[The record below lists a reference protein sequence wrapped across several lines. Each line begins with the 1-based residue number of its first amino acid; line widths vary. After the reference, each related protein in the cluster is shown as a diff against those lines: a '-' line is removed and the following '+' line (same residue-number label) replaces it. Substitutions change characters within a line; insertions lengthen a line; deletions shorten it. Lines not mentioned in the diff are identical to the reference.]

1 MTDFENR
8 HMIEALRSGVPSR
21 AVGKF
26 FSSSRKEIMD
36 KAAALIAESADGVSN
51 SMVIKGKYG
60 EGKTH
65 FLNSVFSMAQEK
77 NMVVS
82 FVALGKETPANKID
96 ILYKRVLEQT
106 YLPGESEPGIPSL
119 FTFLSSGS
127 DKANEMFLYALNKLD
142 TNRLYYV
149 LKAFLASE
157 GSNDD
162 DVDVLEADLQGSFA
176 SVAAIRT
183 LYSRYCREK
192 VSFNNKFVVREHT
205 SDYFAFM
212 SHLFKVMGY
221 SGWVILFD
229 EAELIGR
236 FARKSRMSAY
246 STISQFLFPPSSFDS
261 VSSIFAFSSSYTEE
275 VIGEK
280 DDFGYLDLMEGDEVS
295 KEVIRKVL
303 DRIVEAEEL
312 RALTEDE
319 LTYSLKTIVDIY
331 SKAYGKDYS
340 GHAEKV
346 IETASSSGYL
356 LRTKIRAAIE
366 ALDQISQYGDEGV
379 ISAGAVCSGS
389 LSDTLDQL
397 LDFDI

>member
-21 AVGKF
+21 SVGKF

-36 KAAALIAESADGVSN
+36 KAASLIADASNGLSN

-65 FLNSVFSMAQEK
+65 FLNSVFSMAQEN

-127 DKANEMFLYALNKLD
+127 DKANEMFLYALNKLN

-162 DVDVLEADLQGSFA
+162 EVDVLEADLQGSFA
-176 SVAAIRT
+176 SVAAIRS
-183 LYSRYCREK
+183 LYSKYCREK
-192 VSFNNKFVVREHT
+192 VSFNNKFVIKEHT

-236 FARKSRMSAY
+236 FARKSRMSVY

-280 DDFGYLDLMEGDEVS
+280 DDYGYLDLMEGDENS
-295 KEVIRKVL
+295 KVIIRNVL
-303 DRIVEAEEL
+303 DRIVDAEEL
-312 RALTEDE
+312 RPLTEVE
-319 LTYSLKTIVDIY
+319 LSSSLKTIVDIY
-331 SKAYGKDYS
+331 SKAYGRDYT
-340 GHAEKV
+340 EYTDNV
-346 IETASSSGYL
+346 IDTAMSSGYL

-366 ALDQISQYGDEGV
+366 ALDQISQYGDTGD
-379 ISAGAVCSGS
+379 ITSQKVCVDS

-397 LDFDI
+397 LDLQD

>member
-280 DDFGYLDLMEGDEVS
+280 DDFGYLDLMEGDEDS
-295 KEVIRKVL
+295 KGVIRKVL

-356 LRTKIRAAIE
+356 LRTKIRATIE

-379 ISAGAVCSGS
+379 ISAGAVCSDS

-397 LDFDI
+397 LDFDS

>member
-1 MTDFENR
+1 MIDFESR

-21 AVGKF
+21 SVGKF

-36 KAAALIAESADGVSN
+36 KAASLISSSSEGVSN

-65 FLNSVFSMAQEK
+65 FLNSVFSMAQEN

-162 DVDVLEADLQGSFA
+162 EVDVLEADLQGAFA
-176 SVAAIRT
+176 SVAAIRS
-183 LYSRYCREK
+183 LYSKYCREK
-192 VSFNNKFVVREHT
+192 VSLNNKFVIKEHT

-236 FARKSRMSAY
+236 FARKSRMAAY
-246 STISQFLFPPSSFDS
+246 STISKFLFPPSSFDS

-280 DDFGYLDLMEGDEVS
+280 DDYGYLDLMEGDEES
-295 KEVIRKVL
+295 KRLVKSVL
-303 DRIVEAEEL
+303 DRIVDAEEL

-319 LTYSLKTIVDIY
+319 LTYSLKTIVEIY

-340 GHAEKV
+340 EYADKV
-346 IETASSSGYL
+346 IGTAMSSGYL

-366 ALDQISQYGDEGV
+366 ALDQISQYGDEGD
-379 ISAGAVCSGS
+379 IFASTVCSDS

-397 LDFDI
+397 LDFDN

>member
-379 ISAGAVCSGS
+379 ISAGAVCSDS

-397 LDFDI
+397 LDFES

>member
-36 KAAALIAESADGVSN
+36 KAAALIAESAGGVSN

-65 FLNSVFSMAQEK
+65 FLNSVFSMAQEN

-192 VSFNNKFVVREHT
+192 VSFNNKFVVKEHT

-280 DDFGYLDLMEGDEVS
+280 DDFGYLDLMEGDEDS
-295 KEVIRKVL
+295 KGVIRKVL

-346 IETASSSGYL
+346 IEAASCSGYL
-356 LRTKIRAAIE
+356 PRPKIRAAIE
-366 ALDQISQYGDEGV
+366 ALDPISHYGEEGV
-379 ISAGAVCSGS
+379 ISAGAVCSDS

-397 LDFDI
+397 LDFDS

>member
-65 FLNSVFSMAQEK
+65 FLNSVFSMAQEN

-212 SHLFKVMGY
+212 SHLFKVMGF

-280 DDFGYLDLMEGDEVS
+280 DDFGYLDLMEGDEDS

-379 ISAGAVCSGS
+379 ISAGAVCSDS

-397 LDFDI
+397 LDFDS

>member
-36 KAAALIAESADGVSN
+36 KAAALIAESAGGVSN

-65 FLNSVFSMAQEK
+65 FLNSVFSMAQEN

-127 DKANEMFLYALNKLD
+127 DKANEMILYALNKLD

-149 LKAFLASE
+149 LKAFLAPE

-192 VSFNNKFVVREHT
+192 VSFNNKFVVKEHT

-280 DDFGYLDLMEGDEVS
+280 DDFGYLDLMEGDEDS

-379 ISAGAVCSGS
+379 ISAGAVCSDS

-397 LDFDI
+397 LDFDS

>member
-280 DDFGYLDLMEGDEVS
+280 DDFGYLDLMEGDEDS
-295 KEVIRKVL
+295 KGVIRKVL

-379 ISAGAVCSGS
+379 ISAGAVCSDS

-397 LDFDI
+397 LDFDS

>member
-192 VSFNNKFVVREHT
+192 VSFNNKFVVKEHT

-221 SGWVILFD
+221 SGWIILFD

-280 DDFGYLDLMEGDEVS
+280 DDFGYLDLMEGDEDS

-379 ISAGAVCSGS
+379 ISAGAVCSDS

-397 LDFDI
+397 LDFDS

>member
-36 KAAALIAESADGVSN
+36 KASALIAESAGGVSN

-65 FLNSVFSMAQEK
+65 FLNSVFSMAQEN

-82 FVALGKETPANKID
+82 FVALGKESPANKID

-183 LYSRYCREK
+183 L
-192 VSFNNKFVVREHT
+192 
-205 SDYFAFM
+205 
-212 SHLFKVMGY
+212 
-221 SGWVILFD
+221 
-229 EAELIGR
+229 
-236 FARKSRMSAY
+236 
-246 STISQFLFPPSSFDS
+246 
-261 VSSIFAFSSSYTEE
+261 
-275 VIGEK
+275 
-280 DDFGYLDLMEGDEVS
+280 
-295 KEVIRKVL
+295 
-303 DRIVEAEEL
+303 
-312 RALTEDE
+312 
-319 LTYSLKTIVDIY
+319 
-331 SKAYGKDYS
+331 
-340 GHAEKV
+340 
-346 IETASSSGYL
+346 
-356 LRTKIRAAIE
+356 
-366 ALDQISQYGDEGV
+366 
-379 ISAGAVCSGS
+379 
-389 LSDTLDQL
+389 
-397 LDFDI
+397 

>member
-295 KEVIRKVL
+295 KEGIRKVL

-379 ISAGAVCSGS
+379 ISAGAVCSDS

-397 LDFDI
+397 LDFDS

>member
-65 FLNSVFSMAQEK
+65 FLNSVFSMAQEN

-127 DKANEMFLYALNKLD
+127 DKANEMFLYALNQLD

-192 VSFNNKFVVREHT
+192 VSFNNKFVVKEHT

-280 DDFGYLDLMEGDEVS
+280 DDFGYLDLMDGDEDS

-379 ISAGAVCSGS
+379 ISAGAVCSDS

-397 LDFDI
+397 LDFDS

>member
-82 FVALGKETPANKID
+82 FVSLGKETPANKID

-379 ISAGAVCSGS
+379 ISAGAVCSDS

-397 LDFDI
+397 LDFDS

>member
-65 FLNSVFSMAQEK
+65 FLNSVFSMAQEN

-192 VSFNNKFVVREHT
+192 VSFNNKFLVREHT

-379 ISAGAVCSGS
+379 ISAGAVCSDS

-397 LDFDI
+397 LDFDS

>member
-106 YLPGESEPGIPSL
+106 YLPGESEPGSPSL

-280 DDFGYLDLMEGDEVS
+280 DDFGYLDLMEGDEDS

-319 LTYSLKTIVDIY
+319 LTYSLNTIVDIY

-379 ISAGAVCSGS
+379 ISAGAVCSDS

-397 LDFDI
+397 LDFDS

>member
-261 VSSIFAFSSSYTEE
+261 VSSIFAFSSSYAEE

-280 DDFGYLDLMEGDEVS
+280 DDFGYLDLMEGDEGS

-303 DRIVEAEEL
+303 DRIVDAEEL

-379 ISAGAVCSGS
+379 ISAGAVCSDS

-397 LDFDI
+397 LDFDS

>member
-280 DDFGYLDLMEGDEVS
+280 DDFGYLDLMEGDEDS
-295 KEVIRKVL
+295 KGVIRKVL

-397 LDFDI
+397 LDFDS

>member
-379 ISAGAVCSGS
+379 ISAGAVCSDS

-397 LDFDI
+397 LDFDS

>member
-280 DDFGYLDLMEGDEVS
+280 DDFGYLDLMEGDEDS

-379 ISAGAVCSGS
+379 ISAGAVCSDS

-397 LDFDI
+397 LDFDS

>member
-36 KAAALIAESADGVSN
+36 KASALIAESAGGVSN

-65 FLNSVFSMAQEK
+65 FLNSVFSMAQEN

-192 VSFNNKFVVREHT
+192 VSFNNKFVVKEHT

-212 SHLFKVMGY
+212 SHLFKDMGY

-280 DDFGYLDLMEGDEVS
+280 DDFGYLDLMEGDEDS

-340 GHAEKV
+340 GYAEKV

-356 LRTKIRAAIE
+356 LRPKIRAAIE

-379 ISAGAVCSGS
+379 ISAGAVCSDS

>member
-280 DDFGYLDLMEGDEVS
+280 DDFGYLDLMEGDEDS

-379 ISAGAVCSGS
+379 ISAGAVCSDS

-397 LDFDI
+397 LNFDS

>member
-21 AVGKF
+21 CVGKF
-26 FSSSRKEIMD
+26 FSLSRKEIMD
-36 KAAALIAESADGVSN
+36 EASALLSEVESGVSN

-65 FLNSVFSMAQEK
+65 FLNSLFSMAQEK

-82 FVALGKETPANKID
+82 FVALGKETPANKIE

-119 FTFLSSGS
+119 ITLLSSGS
-127 DKANEMFLYALNKLD
+127 DKANEMFLYALNKLN

-162 DVDVLEADLQGSFA
+162 EVDVLEADLQGSFA
-176 SVAAIRT
+176 SVAAIRS
-183 LYSRYCREK
+183 LYSKYCKEK
-192 VSFNNKFVVREHT
+192 VAFNNKFVVKEHT
-205 SDYFAFM
+205 ADYFAFM

-280 DDFGYLDLMEGDEVS
+280 DDYGYLDLMDIDES
-295 KEVIRKVL
+295 AKETIKAVL
-303 DRIVEAEEL
+303 DKIVDAEEL
-312 RALTEDE
+312 RALTEEE
-319 LTYSLKTIVDIY
+319 LTSSLKTIVEIY
-331 SKAYGKDYS
+331 SLAYGKDYS
-340 GHAEKV
+340 PYTEKV
-346 IETASSSGYL
+346 IDTAFSAGYL

-366 ALDQISQYGDEGV
+366 ALDQISQYGDTGD
-379 ISAGAVCSGS
+379 ISASSLASDS

-397 LDFDI
+397 LDFDN

>member
-36 KAAALIAESADGVSN
+36 KAAALIAESAGGVSN

-65 FLNSVFSMAQEK
+65 FLNSVFSMAQEN

-192 VSFNNKFVVREHT
+192 VSFNNKFVVKEHT
-205 SDYFAFM
+205 SEYFAFM
-212 SHLFKVMGY
+212 SQLFKVMGY

-280 DDFGYLDLMEGDEVS
+280 DDFGYLDLMEGDEDS
-295 KEVIRKVL
+295 KGVIRKVL

-340 GHAEKV
+340 GHVEKV

-379 ISAGAVCSGS
+379 ISAGAVCSDS

-397 LDFDI
+397 LDFDS

>member
-157 GSNDD
+157 CSNDD

-280 DDFGYLDLMEGDEVS
+280 DDFGYLDLMEGDEDS

-379 ISAGAVCSGS
+379 ISAGAVCSDS

-397 LDFDI
+397 LDFDS

>member
-319 LTYSLKTIVDIY
+319 LTYSLKTIVDKY

-379 ISAGAVCSGS
+379 ISAGAVCSDS

-397 LDFDI
+397 LDFDS

>member
-36 KAAALIAESADGVSN
+36 KAAALIAESAGGVSN

-65 FLNSVFSMAQEK
+65 FLNSVFSMAQEN

-149 LKAFLASE
+149 LAFLASE

-192 VSFNNKFVVREHT
+192 VSFNNKFVVKEHT

-280 DDFGYLDLMEGDEVS
+280 DDFGYLDLMEGDEDS
-295 KEVIRKVL
+295 KGVIRKVL

-379 ISAGAVCSGS
+379 ISAGAVCSDS

-397 LDFDI
+397 LDFDS

>member
-397 LDFDI
+397 LDFDS

>member
-36 KAAALIAESADGVSN
+36 KAAALIAESAGGVSN

-65 FLNSVFSMAQEK
+65 FLNSVFSMAQEN

-192 VSFNNKFVVREHT
+192 VSFNNKFVVKEHT

-280 DDFGYLDLMEGDEVS
+280 DDFGYLDLMEGDEDS
-295 KEVIRKVL
+295 KGVIRKVL

-319 LTYSLKTIVDIY
+319 LTYALKTIVDIY

-366 ALDQISQYGDEGV
+366 ALDQISHYGDEGV
-379 ISAGAVCSGS
+379 ISAGAVCSDS

-397 LDFDI
+397 LDFDS